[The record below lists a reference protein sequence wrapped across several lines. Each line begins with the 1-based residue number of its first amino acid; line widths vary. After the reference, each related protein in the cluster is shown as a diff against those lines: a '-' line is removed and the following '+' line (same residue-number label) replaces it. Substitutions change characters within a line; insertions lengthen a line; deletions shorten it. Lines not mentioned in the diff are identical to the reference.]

1 MKRWLCRFFL
11 VVGIVSLL
19 WIPHRPA
26 NPYLHPAAEHRSV
39 LSQNQFIFRWCRA
52 RAASPVFPRTRSG
65 PLESFATH
73 SAFLITDHVGPPW
86 WDCRWPP
93 GS

>member
-26 NPYLHPAAEHRSV
+26 SPYLHPAAEHQSV
-39 LSQNQFIFRWCRA
+39 LSQNGFVSRWCRA
-52 RAASPVFPRTRSG
+52 CGPRALDSLGVALAHWNFPCPTW
-65 PLESFATH
+65 H
-73 SAFLITDHVGPPW
+73 S
-86 WDCRWPP
+86 
-93 GS
+93 